1 MGQGAAQYRIRL
13 ARLDELPRLRDIE
26 DRAGTMFS
34 GLGLIEEALD
44 VSYPPEELRRLI
56 GLRQV
61 WVAFEADDVPVGMVI
76 ASVRDGSAH
85 IDEMDVLPAHGG
97 RGLGTLMLDQ
107 ACAWAQAQGYS
118 AVTLSTFRDVPWN
131 GPFYTKN
138 GFRALPSSEWT
149 STMRA
154 IREKEAEHGRLRVEA
169 RVFMRRELERHPL
182 GGRLQVRVA
191 RQTGRLDEIVTFYR
205 EGLGL
210 AQIDHFTGHAGYDG
224 VMLEL
229 PGTGAHLDFT
239 ATEHSSPP
247 LPHLEDLLVLYVG
260 DQRTV
265 DELVARLAVAPISSE
280 NPYSDQVG
288 VTVCDPD
295 GFRVVLVGQTWP

>member
-131 GPFYTKN
+131 GPFYTRTA
-138 GFRALPSSEWT
+138 FELCRRASGLPPCAQSAKKRPSMAACE
-149 STMRA
+149 S
-154 IREKEAEHGRLRVEA
+154 
-169 RVFMRRELERHPL
+169 RRECSCDASWSGIP
-182 GGRLQVRVA
+182 
-191 RQTGRLDEIVTFYR
+191 
-205 EGLGL
+205 
-210 AQIDHFTGHAGYDG
+210 
-224 VMLEL
+224 
-229 PGTGAHLDFT
+229 
-239 ATEHSSPP
+239 
-247 LPHLEDLLVLYVG
+247 
-260 DQRTV
+260 
-265 DELVARLAVAPISSE
+265 LVAACRYGWRGKLAASMKSSR
-280 NPYSDQVG
+280 SIG
-288 VTVCDPD
+288 
-295 GFRVVLVGQTWP
+295 RV

>member
-1 MGQGAAQYRIRL
+1 
-13 ARLDELPRLRDIE
+13 
-26 DRAGTMFS
+26 MFS

-44 VSYPPEELRRLI
+44 VSLPLEDLITLI

-61 WVAFEADDVPVGMVI
+61 WVASETPDVLVGMVI
-76 ASVRDGSAH
+76 ASVRDGAAH
-85 IDEMDVLPAHGG
+85 IEEMDVLPAHGR
-97 RGLGTLMLDQ
+97 RGVGTLLLNRV
-107 ACAWAQAQGYS
+107 CAWAQAQGHS

-138 GFRALPSSEWT
+138 GFRALPSSDWT

-154 IREKEAEHGRLRVEA
+154 IREKEIKHGLRVEA
-169 RVFMRRELERHPL
+169 RVFMRRELERHPVRS
-182 GGRLQVRVA
+182 GLQVRVA
-191 RQTGRLDEIVTFYR
+191 RQTGRLDETVTFYR

-229 PGTGAHLDFT
+229 PGTGAHLEFT
-239 ATEHSSPP
+239 ATEHRSPP
-247 LPHLEDLLVLYVG
+247 MPHVENLLVLYVG

-265 DELVARLAVAPISSE
+265 DELVARLAVAPIPSE
-280 NPYSDQVG
+280 NPYWDEVG
-288 VTVCDPD
+288 VTICDPD
-295 GFRVVLVGQTWP
+295 GFRVVLVGRTWP